1 MHAIK
6 QNQVLRLFGLWIF
19 TIMILPRVASYICD
33 PDNSEC
39 ETTLVVENY
48 LTMIHERFSSVFV
61 SNAKIYRY
69 NVKNTTIAKP
79 IPIEDVITADGWET
93 PRIVTVANRSLPAPD
108 IIVYEG
114 QTVKVHVIN
123 NMHSDSVTIHW
134 HGLHQQNTPYMDG
147 VPFITQCPILPGQK
161 FTYKFQAYPRG
172 TFWYHSHSGSQRS
185 NGLAGAFIVRKRER
199 NPIQEHI
206 MQVMEWNHDHD
217 SLKQTLLHEHR
228 VVENRY
234 PMSSSSSHDGM
245 IFSNMVFHSALING
259 KGRFYYNYSTKHH
272 NAAPLE
278 IFNVRRGFTYRFRV
292 LATGANF
299 PFRISVDGHVL
310 KVIES
315 DGYSIQPMMVESFI
329 INPGERFDFQLEAI
343 RPIGNYWIRAKT
355 LEKKRHS
362 EAEAILRYDGADD
375 VEPTT
380 QRGVCSEYDPC
391 RVLNCPFSSFGFE
404 KGIECIPFDHLKSD
418 REDDPAPPYVPGR
431 FQEHFLNF
439 GFPGKQPSVNGN
451 VFKMPG
457 VSALTQA
464 HKVDNQCSSMCEKGN
479 ECKCTFSLQI
489 RHGNTVQLVL
499 SNLGLGAGWFHPI
512 HMHGHSFHVIK
523 MGYANFDEKYGFL
536 EEQNKDI
543 DCSGGKKRSNDYSSC
558 KNATWR
564 DQSWLNGNIPGQE
577 LRYPPRKDTI
587 IVPDGGYA
595 VIRFKANNPGIWIIH
610 CHIEIHSLQG
620 MALLLNESF
629 PYIPREPKDFPKCSE
644 FDAGDVYLH

>member
-1 MHAIK
+1 MSL
-6 QNQVLRLFGLWIF
+6 LRLWVYT
-19 TIMILPRVASYICD
+19 TIAFPKVASYICN
-33 PDNSEC
+33 PDSSEC
-39 ETTLVVENY
+39 ETTLVVENH
-48 LTMIHERFSSVFV
+48 LTMIHERFSAVFV
-61 SNAKIYRY
+61 SNRHIYQY
-69 NVKNTTIAKP
+69 NVKNTTMAKP
-79 IPIEDVITADGWET
+79 IPNQDVITADGWET
-93 PRIVTVANRSLPAPD
+93 PRMVTVVNRSLPAPD

-114 QTVKVHVIN
+114 QSVKVHVIN
-123 NMHSDSVTIHW
+123 KMHSDSVTIHW
-134 HGLHQQNTPYMDG
+134 HGLHQHNTPYMDG

-172 TFWYHSHSGSQRS
+172 SFWYHSHSGSQRS

-228 VVENRY
+228 VVENRS
-234 PMSSSSSHDGM
+234 PISSSSSHDGM

-259 KGRFYYNYSTKHH
+259 KGRFYYDQSTKHH
-272 NAAPLE
+272 NGAPLE

-310 KVIES
+310 TVIES
-315 DGYSIQPMMVESFI
+315 DGYSIQPVIVESFV
-329 INPGERFDFQLEAI
+329 INPGERFDFQLETI
-343 RPIGNYWIRAKT
+343 RPVGNYWIRAKT
-355 LEKKRHS
+355 LENKRHS

-375 VEPTT
+375 SEPTT
-380 QRGVCSEYDPC
+380 QRGVCTEYDPC
-391 RVLNCPFSSFGFE
+391 RVLNCPFSAFGFM

-418 REDDPAPPYVPGR
+418 REYDPAPPYVPGR

-439 GFPGKQPSVNGN
+439 GFPGKHPSVNGN

-457 VSALTQA
+457 VTALTQA
-464 HKVDNQCSSMCEKGN
+464 HKMDNQCSSMCEQDN

-489 RHGNTVQLVL
+489 KHGNTVQLVL

-523 MGYANFDEKYGFL
+523 MGYATFEEKYGFL
-536 EEQNKDI
+536 VEQNSDI
-543 DCSGGKKRSNDYSSC
+543 DCSGGEKQSNDYSFC

-564 DQSWLNGNIPGQE
+564 NQSWLNGNIPGQE

-629 PYIPREPKDFPKCSE
+629 PYIPRTPKNFPKCSE
-644 FDAGDVYLH
+644 FDATDVYLH